1 MKLEKERIRHRA
13 LLRVH
18 PFAPAQSH
26 ASLAS
31 VTAHL
36 IRPTHSTLG
45 VGFGSRQFSAWRI
58 ETVLVAR
65 RFVSFDLMSEM
76 FWQLIPSQM

>member
-1 MKLEKERIRHRA
+1 MRLEKERIRHRG

-18 PFAPAQSH
+18 PFAPAPSQ

-36 IRPTHSTLG
+36 IRPTHSPLG
-45 VGFGSRQFSAWRI
+45 VGLGSKQFSACRI
-58 ETVLVAR
+58 ETALVAS
-65 RFVSFDLMSEM
+65 VLLS
-76 FWQLIPSQM
+76 LISI

>member
-45 VGFGSRQFSAWRI
+45 VGFGSKQFSAWRI
-58 ETVLVAR
+58 EIALGASVLL
-65 RFVSFDLMSEM
+65 S
-76 FWQLIPSQM
+76 LISI

>member
-18 PFAPAQSH
+18 PFAPAQSQ

-45 VGFGSRQFSAWRI
+45 VGFGSA
-58 ETVLVAR
+58 VLTGTLS
-65 RFVSFDLMSEM
+65 VSIAKKSTT
-76 FWQLIPSQM
+76 